1 MFCKNCGSALNDD
14 AKFCYKCGIKV
25 DSVNADFV
33 PNYVDTTASAQSPNP
48 APVAEPTENASA
60 PDYTQAPLG
69 EVSFSNTN
77 TMGEQPVYT
86 QVPPAAYSI
95 PANQNTKDKGGFAV
109 ASLVLGIVSYVV
121 CCVGPIT
128 QILAVIFGI
137 MGIKS
142 SKKGLAIAGI
152 ILGALGIVSSIV
164 IFILSFITGLASDGS
179 EFNDIFGGGFYY

>member
-1 MFCKNCGSALNDD
+1 MFCKNCGSVLNDD

-33 PNYVDTTASAQSPNP
+33 PSYVDNTASASNP
-48 APVAEPTENASA
+48 APVTEPTENASVS
-60 PDYTQAPLG
+60 DYTQVPSG
-69 EVSFSNTN
+69 EVSFSNSN
-77 TMGEQPVYT
+77 AMGEQPVYT
-86 QVPPAAYSI
+86 TVPPAAYNM

-109 ASLVLGIVSYVV
+109 ASLVLGIVSYVA

-137 MGIKS
+137 IGIKS

-152 ILGALGIVSSIV
+152 ILGALGIVLSIV
-164 IFILSFITGLASDGS
+164 IFILSFISGLTSDAS
-179 EFNDIFGGGFYY
+179 EFSDIFGVGLYY

>member
-1 MFCKNCGSALNDD
+1 MFCKNCGSVLNDD

-25 DSVNADFV
+25 DTVNADFV
-33 PNYVDTTASAQSPNP
+33 PSYVDNTASASNP
-48 APVAEPTENASA
+48 ASVAEPTDNASA
-60 PDYTQAPLG
+60 SDYTQVPSG
-69 EVSFSNTN
+69 EVSFSNSN
-77 TMGEQPVYT
+77 AMGEQPVYT
-86 QVPPAAYSI
+86 TIPPAAYNM

-137 MGIKS
+137 IGIKS

-152 ILGALGIVSSIV
+152 ILGALGIVSTIVTFIISI
-164 IFILSFITGLASDGS
+164 ITGITSS
-179 EFNDIFGGGFYY
+179 SNEFNDIFGGGFYY